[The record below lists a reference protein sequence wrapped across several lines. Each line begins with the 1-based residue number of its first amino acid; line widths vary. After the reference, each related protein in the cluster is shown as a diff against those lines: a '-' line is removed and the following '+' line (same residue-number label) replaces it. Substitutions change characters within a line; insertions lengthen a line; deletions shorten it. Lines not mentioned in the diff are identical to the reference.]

1 MEEERVKDGRLHT
14 LKSEFDNLKM
24 KDEESIDGYAGNLMG
39 ILGRYANLGGSPD
52 DATLVKNMFDIML
65 DQYINV
71 IIGIEQ
77 FYDLKKLAFDE
88 AVGRLKTYE
97 ERTRQGGNSS
107 RSDTRQVLLTQAEW
121 ETR

>member
-1 MEEERVKDGRLHT
+1 MGEKRVRDARLQT
-14 LKSEFDNLKM
+14 LKSEFDSLKM
-24 KDEESIDGYAGNLMG
+24 TDDESINGYAGKLMG
-39 ILGRYANLGGSPD
+39 ILVRYENLGGSLD
-52 DATLVKNMFDIML
+52 DATLVKKMFDTVL

-97 ERTRQGGNSS
+97 ERT
-107 RSDTRQVLLTQAEW
+107 
-121 ETR
+121 